1 MLIGGFQKFSLSDFP
16 GKISSIVFTQGCNFL
31 CPYCHNPELVEP
43 DSYVTPLD
51 EATIFSF
58 LKSRRGRIQGVV
70 ITGGEPTLHE
80 DLPEFLER
88 VRKIGCEVKL
98 DTNGSNPALL
108 ERIISSGLADYI
120 ALDVKAPLRLY
131 PSVARVP
138 VNTADILRSI
148 RLVIE
153 SGIPHEMRT
162 TYLETLL
169 SIDDMREIAEMVKGC
184 RLLVVQSFRPTKALD
199 PAMLEQP
206 TPSSHTLENLRA
218 AVDAMG
224 VPCETR

>member
-1 MLIGGFQKFSLSDFP
+1 MIIGGFQKVSLSDFP
-16 GKISSIVFTQGCNFL
+16 GKISAIVFTRGCNFR

-43 DSYVTPLD
+43 DSYVTPLG
-51 EATIFSF
+51 EAKILSF
-58 LKSRRGRIQGVV
+58 LKSRRGRIQGIV
-70 ITGGEPTLHE
+70 ITGGEPTIHE
-80 DLPEFLER
+80 DLPEFIR
-88 VRKIGCEVKL
+88 KVREMGCAVKL

-108 ERIISSGLADYI
+108 ERIISLDLVEYV

-131 PSVARVP
+131 SSVARVP
-138 VNTADILRSI
+138 VNTGDILRSI

-162 TYLETLL
+162 TYLESLL
-169 SIDDMREIAEMVKGC
+169 SVDDVREIAEMVKGC
-184 RLLVVQSFRPTKALD
+184 GLLVVQSFRPTKALD

-206 TPSSHTLENLRA
+206 VPSAQTMESIRA
-218 AVDAMG
+218 AVAAMG

>member
-16 GKISSIVFTQGCNFL
+16 GKISSIVFTRGCNFR

-43 DSYVTPLD
+43 ERYVSPIA
-51 EATIFSF
+51 EAEIISH
-58 LKSRRGRIQGVV
+58 LQSRSGRIQGVV
-70 ITGGEPTLHE
+70 VTGGEPTQHE

-108 ERIISSGLADYI
+108 ERIVSSGLADYI

-162 TYLETLL
+162 TYLESLLTL
-169 SIDDMREIAEMVKGC
+169 DDMREIAEMVKGC

-206 TPSSHTLENLRA
+206 KPSALAMERVRA
-218 AVDAMG
+218 TVDAMG
-224 VPCETR
+224 VRCETR

>member
-16 GKISSIVFTQGCNFL
+16 GKISSIVFTRGCNFR

-43 DSYVTPLD
+43 ESYVSPIAEVEIISHLQ
-51 EATIFSF
+51 
-58 LKSRRGRIQGVV
+58 SRSGRIQGVV
-70 ITGGEPTLHE
+70 VTGGEPTQHE

-108 ERIISSGLADYI
+108 ERIVSSGLADYI

-162 TYLETLL
+162 TYLESLL

-206 TPSSHTLENLRA
+206 TPSAHTLENLRA
-218 AVDAMG
+218 VVDAMG

>member
-1 MLIGGFQKFSLSDFP
+1 MVIGGFQKFSLSDFP
-16 GKISSIVFTQGCNFL
+16 GKISAIVFTRGCNFR

-43 DSYVTPLD
+43 AVYATPID
-51 EATIFSF
+51 EVKILSF
-58 LKSRRGRIQGVV
+58 LKSRGKRIQGVV
-70 ITGGEPTLHE
+70 ITGGEPTQHE

-88 VRKIGCEVKL
+88 IRGIGCAVKL

-108 ERIISSGLADYI
+108 ESIVSAGLADYI

-138 VNTADILRSI
+138 VNTADILQSI
-148 RLVIE
+148 RLVID

-162 TYLETLL
+162 TYLESLL
-169 SIDDMREIAEMVKGC
+169 SIDDMREIAEMVRGC

-199 PAMLEQP
+199 PAILKLSV
-206 TPSSHTLENLRA
+206 PSA
-218 AVDAMG
+218 AVMEEVLAAVVAMG